1 MMNITISIFI
11 LTILK
16 LSRIIFSHTKSAK
29 FLMILIQATF
39 AEDFLQG
46 GGFYTLPL
54 LIIGVMT
61 FFNISQHLTLYSYY
75 AVMGIQVI
83 WRIFSFIKT
92 AGQFSWIVLPLIIGL
107 FILLFKNVSFLFF
120 SLFYYICILQII
132 SFFLSFNLFL
142 FRYRLK

>member
-120 SLFYYICILQII
+120 SLFLLYLYFTNN
-132 SFFLSFNLFL
+132 FFLSFFQY
-142 FRYRLK
+142 FSF